1 MPVVASSG
9 PTPAWLEGTL
19 PESTDAGTP
28 RQGGVLK
35 VRVQSEPLGLNQ
47 LHDQLI
53 DGVVAR
59 YLHGPVY
66 ETLAQIDRASH
77 PGYALAPL
85 LATGWE
91 ESADHLTLTV
101 KLRDH
106 VRFHNGEPF
115 SAADVVAVF
124 DTVMNPK
131 LPTQTRRSFFVDL
144 EKYTAVDPLT
154 VVFKWKRPYQFGVRA
169 LLVSVPMMPRSALKG
184 DFGTAAILRAPI
196 GTGPFRFESWEPK
209 KAITFRRFDG
219 YWGAKAYLDAIE
231 IRPVADAT
239 VATQLWEAG
248 EFGLMTQISPLVWRS
263 LEAPGEKNRWA
274 QTGYDRCAFLDNQY
288 SFIAWNHLRPYFADA
303 RVRRAMAL
311 LFPWDVVTKNVDLG
325 LEKPTTCPYYPAS
338 ESCDPSVTPLPFD
351 PQRAAALL
359 DEAGWKERDAD
370 GVRKKGGVAFRFSFM
385 ANASSVRMGKI
396 LPLYQER
403 LKAAGIAMHIEPTET
418 ATYVTHLR
426 AHDFDAAALSWATLD
441 AISDNY
447 QIFHSSQIEGGSNY
461 VSYRDAKVD
470 RLLEQIR
477 SEPDAGKRAALERE
491 VHRKLYD
498 DQVYLFLTRRPLLD
512 AIAKGVHGLKPSLS
526 WYDLRYA
533 WVAQSQA
540 AP

>member
-1 MPVVASSG
+1 VAAVGG
-9 PTPAWLEGTL
+9 PSQAWLDGTL
-19 PESTDAGTP
+19 PQGADAGTP
-28 RQGGVLK
+28 RPGGVLR

-77 PGYALAPL
+77 PRYDLAPL

-101 KLRDH
+101 KLRSG

-144 EKYTAVDPLT
+144 EKYSAVDSLT
-154 VVFKWKRPYQFGVRA
+154 VVFKWKRPHHFGVRA
-169 LLVSVPMMPRSALKG
+169 LLASVPMMPRSALKG
-184 DFGTAAILRAPI
+184 DFGTAPILRAPI
-196 GTGPFRFESWEPK
+196 GTGPFCFERWEPK
-209 KAITFRRFDG
+209 KAITLRRFDE
-219 YWGAKAYLDAIE
+219 YWGAKPYLDAIE

-248 EFGLMTQISPLVWRS
+248 EFGVMTQISPLVWRS
-263 LEAPGEKNRWA
+263 LEGVEKKNAWA
-274 QTGYDRCAFLDNQY
+274 QTGYERSAFLDNQY

-303 RVRRAMAL
+303 RVRRAMAM

-338 ESCDPSVTPLPFD
+338 ESCDPSVAPLPFD
-351 PQRAAALL
+351 PKRASELL

-370 GVRKKGGVAFRFSFM
+370 GVRKKGGVRFRFSFM

-396 LPLYQER
+396 LPLYQEQ
-403 LKAAGIAMHIEPTET
+403 LKAAGIAMQIEPTET
-418 ATYVTHLR
+418 ATYVSHLR

-441 AISDNY
+441 ATSDNY
-447 QIFHSSQIEGGSNY
+447 QVFHSSQIDGGSNY
-461 VSYRDAKVD
+461 VSYRDATVD
-470 RLLEQIR
+470 RWLEQIR
-477 SEPDAGKRAALERE
+477 SEVDAGRRAALERE

-498 DQVYLFLTRRPLLD
+498 EQVYLFLTRRPLLD
-512 AIAKGVHGLKPSLS
+512 AISKHVHGLKPSLS

-533 WVAQSQA
+533 WVDQGQA
-540 AP
+540 P